1 MSAAKNLGGCLMV
14 IVAIVGFYV
23 AITLSFTFWAL
34 PIAVVL
40 FFISLVLFSLALGS
54 SDRRR

>member
-1 MSAAKNLGGCLMV
+1 MSVAKNLGGCLMV

-34 PIAVVL
+34 PIAAIL
-40 FFISLVLFSLALGS
+40 FFLCLILFSLALGS
-54 SDRRR
+54 TDRR

>member
-1 MSAAKNLGGCLMV
+1 MSVAKNLGGCLMA

-34 PIAVVL
+34 PIAAIL
-40 FFISLVLFSLALGS
+40 FFISLILFSLALGS
-54 SDRRR
+54 TDRR

>member
-14 IVAIVGFYV
+14 IVAILGFYV

-34 PIAVVL
+34 PIAAIL
-40 FFISLVLFSLALGS
+40 FFICLILFSLALGS
-54 SDRRR
+54 SDRR

>member
-1 MSAAKNLGGCLMV
+1 MSVAKNAGGCLMV

-34 PIAVVL
+34 PIAAIL
-40 FFISLVLFSLALGS
+40 FFACLILFSLALGS
-54 SDRRR
+54 TDRR

>member
-34 PIAVVL
+34 PIAAIL
-40 FFISLVLFSLALGS
+40 FFISLILFSLALGS
-54 SDRRR
+54 TDRR

>member
-14 IVAIVGFYV
+14 IVAILGFYV

-34 PIAVVL
+34 PIAAIL
-40 FFISLVLFSLALGS
+40 FFISLILFSLALGS
-54 SDRRR
+54 SDRR

>member
-23 AITLSFTFWAL
+23 AITLSLTFWAL
-34 PIAVVL
+34 PIAVIL
-40 FFISLVLFSLALGS
+40 FFICLILFSLALGS
-54 SDRRR
+54 TDRR